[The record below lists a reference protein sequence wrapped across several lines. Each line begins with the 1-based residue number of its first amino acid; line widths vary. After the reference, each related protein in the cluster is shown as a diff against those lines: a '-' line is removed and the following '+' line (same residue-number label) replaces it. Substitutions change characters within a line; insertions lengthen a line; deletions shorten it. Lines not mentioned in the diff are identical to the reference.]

1 MLLRRLLHLST
12 SSHHYHL
19 QPSTTSAKSPPTL
32 PLGVHSPNH
41 HPHKTLSTQSINTS
55 AKHVPKPWT
64 HAQLGRLL
72 RASPAHRGE
81 PAVTQLYTSLNIRLN
96 ICPLTRS
103 ITCQGKHWVF
113 KHPFVRPSWSNIAFQ
128 ADSACYMAEPHHY
141 YRYDL
146 DLEESDDEDVGSQR
160 KRMALRKA
168 ASMEVLKAY
177 GGCFASG
184 FLALQEPLPSRP
196 QSKLR
201 RYESTDEFDIRRTAS
216 IATSLESASM
226 SCTSSTTTDS
236 PRPDSAT
243 LSAALL
249 QEAAKASKWS
259 WRSMRRSRKNAS
271 KKP

>member
-1 MLLRRLLHLST
+1 M
-12 SSHHYHL
+12 
-19 QPSTTSAKSPPTL
+19 
-32 PLGVHSPNH
+32 
-41 HPHKTLSTQSINTS
+41 
-55 AKHVPKPWT
+55 
-64 HAQLGRLL
+64 
-72 RASPAHRGE
+72 
-81 PAVTQLYTSLNIRLN
+81 
-96 ICPLTRS
+96 
-103 ITCQGKHWVF
+103 
-113 KHPFVRPSWSNIAFQ
+113 
-128 ADSACYMAEPHHY
+128 MAEPHHY

-146 DLEESDDEDVGSQR
+146 DLEESDDEDAGSQR

-201 RYESTDEFDIRRTAS
+201 RYESTDDFEIRRTAS

-249 QEAAKASKWS
+249 QEVAKASKWS
-259 WRSMRRSRKNAS
+259 WRSMRRSRKNS
-271 KKP
+271 PKKL